1 MLSFSETWMG
11 RLLGMS
17 PAYHAANM
25 PGSFPEED
33 VNPAPRNAFN
43 SASINATAVSASAW
57 LSFLV
62 VKPVVMVL
70 LVLLRVLAKLINVL
84 YFKDH
89 YVAPGHSN
97 TLSDPIDKVSRFVRD
112 LEDSLSPSQQQ
123 QRLQNENAVLPPF
136 FQGSYT
142 QALYMAHQRAKFLFV
157 YLTHPQNENSQNIF
171 HQVVTNPDFLA
182 LFENENVLIWGGD
195 LTNPEAYQ
203 LANSLNVTRFP
214 FVGLLCLARSTTMS
228 PQGPVKTSPKISLVL
243 KIQGTAGTTQLD
255 ARTLITKKFVQK
267 MAKFEPDLLVI
278 REELREKF
286 ASQALLRQQDLNY
299 QNSLARDRKKKE
311 EAANKLQYK
320 QYLAWKA
327 AYFDKLLEDES
338 GDRARVA
345 IKLKN
350 GTRSVFLFPADA
362 PVRDL
367 FTYVEL
373 VNRDCLN
380 GKLSCDVG
388 DAEAEQKFAGVR
400 FKYDFKLLSPVP
412 PRTVLNDLVDTG
424 TKIRDVE
431 CIYPNGMLMVE
442 DL

>member
-1 MLSFSETWMG
+1 
-11 RLLGMS
+11 MS
-17 PAYHAANM
+17 PSYQAVNM
-25 PGSFPEED
+25 PGNFPEED
-33 VNPAPRNAFN
+33 VNPAPRNTFN
-43 SASINATAVSASAW
+43 SATINATAVSVSAW

-62 VKPVVMVL
+62 VKPVTVIL
-70 LVLLRVLAKLINVL
+70 LVLLRVLAKLVNVL

-97 TLSDPIDKVSRFVRD
+97 AHNDPIDKVSRFVRD
-112 LEDSLSPSQQQ
+112 LEDSLSPSQHQ
-123 QRLQNENAVLPPF
+123 QRLQDENSVLPPF

-142 QALYMAHQRAKFLFV
+142 QALYMAHQRARFLFV

-171 HQVVTNPDFLA
+171 HQVVTNPDFLG
-182 LFENENVLIWGGD
+182 LFDNENVLIWGGD

-243 KIQGTAGTTQLD
+243 KIQGTAGTTQQE
-255 ARTLITKKFVQK
+255 ARALINKKFVQK
-267 MAKFEPDLLVI
+267 IAKYEPDLLAI

-286 ASQALLRQQDLNY
+286 ASHALLRQQDLNY

-311 EAANKLQYK
+311 EANNKLLYK

-327 AYFDKLLEDES
+327 GYFDKLLEDTS

-345 IKLKN
+345 IKLKS
-350 GTRSVFLFPADA
+350 GTRSVFMFPADA

-373 VNRDCLN
+373 VNGDLLN
-380 GKLSCDVG
+380 GKLFSNIP
-388 DAEAEQKFAGVR
+388 DAEAAQTFANLK

-412 PRTVLNDLVDTG
+412 PRTVINELVDTE
-424 TKIRDVE
+424 TKIRDVD